1 MEESVARD
9 AAQLARTIVEKLE
22 LVGLLAVEMFLKP
35 DGDLIVNEVAP
46 RPHNSGHWTI
56 EGCSTSQ
63 FEQHV
68 RAVCGLPLGSTEI
81 LRPAA
86 MANLLGEVWQDG
98 EPAWSKALATEGVHL
113 HLYGKHEPRPR
124 RKMGHL
130 TALGADVDEAMARVK
145 KARADLA
152 PGSEVKTL
160 ILGTTT
166 VADRAAAV
174 SSAVEFLRT
183 GEAIALPTETVYGLA
198 ADALKANAVLKIFEA
213 KERPRFDPLIVH
225 LPNRGW
231 LERLTT
237 VPQSDEKLVATLTE
251 KFWPGP
257 LTIVL
262 PRRSEVPDI
271 VTAGLETVAVR
282 LSAHPILA
290 EIITAFGG
298 PLAAPSANRFGRI
311 SPTKAEH
318 VLAELE
324 GRIPLIVDGGAT
336 THGLESTIVAVRHG
350 GIEILRHGPIT
361 MEELGKLGPV
371 KVAAERERPEAPGQL
386 RSHYAP
392 RTRLVLT
399 ANLDSFQPPAG
410 RIGCL
415 SLREKPRRPAFAERR
430 ALSPAGDLRE
440 AAANLF
446 RYLRE
451 LDEARLDLIVAEELP
466 EDGLG
471 CAIMDRLRRAAARY
485 GEHSLRSLALVREA
499 RLDEAF
505 EKRMRLVRLAL
516 EFRVILAGE
525 EVRVILAAR
534 SVPRARRPV
543 KCRRW

>member
-1 MEESVARD
+1 M
-9 AAQLARTIVEKLE
+9 
-22 LVGLLAVEMFLKP
+22 P
-35 DGDLIVNEVAP
+35 D
-46 RPHNSGHWTI
+46 
-56 EGCSTSQ
+56 
-63 FEQHV
+63 
-68 RAVCGLPLGSTEI
+68 
-81 LRPAA
+81 
-86 MANLLGEVWQDG
+86 
-98 EPAWSKALATEGVHL
+98 
-113 HLYGKHEPRPR
+113 
-124 RKMGHL
+124 
-130 TALGADVDEAMARVK
+130 
-145 KARADLA
+145 
-152 PGSEVKTL
+152 
-160 ILGTTT
+160 
-166 VADRAAAV
+166 
-174 SSAVEFLRT
+174 
-183 GEAIALPTETVYGLA
+183 
-198 ADALKANAVLKIFEA
+198 
-213 KERPRFDPLIVH
+213 
-225 LPNRGW
+225 RGW

-237 VPQSDEKLVATLTE
+237 VPQSDEKLVAILAE

-290 EIITAFGG
+290 EIMNAFGG

-392 RTRLVLT
+392 RTRLVLA
-399 ANLDSFQPPAG
+399 ANLDSFQPPPG

-415 SLREKPRRPAFAERR
+415 SLRETEATCFAETR
-430 ALSPAGDLRE
+430 ALSPSGDLRE

-451 LDEARLDLIVAEELP
+451 LDEAQLDLIVAEELP

-471 CAIMDRLRRAAARY
+471 CAIMDRLRRAAAHEWSAMLCHR
-485 GEHSLRSLALVREA
+485 VRQS
-499 RLDEAF
+499 
-505 EKRMRLVRLAL
+505 VR
-516 EFRVILAGE
+516 F
-525 EVRVILAAR
+525 
-534 SVPRARRPV
+534 S
-543 KCRRW
+543 